1 MNRKKNFTLVELLVV
16 IAIIAILAS
25 MLLPAIGRA
34 RELAKAISCTNNM
47 KQIGMVAASYAG
59 DNDGFY
65 TSQSYWFLCLLSPY
79 YYNAPPGNPS
89 NGTGGV
95 AIKNKN
101 EIWVCQT
108 GLNRM
113 EQNGDSWFN
122 RIRWRGTYSVS
133 HYIERSISAFRPDS
147 SRKYTQEFYIGEA
160 GRSSQYKLI
169 QLEDH
174 DSFTTGYNA
183 GNPHIGKT
191 SNLLYLDG
199 HVERTSLPPKVG
211 WNNRVLPWQAP

>member
-34 RELAKAISCTNNM
+34 RELAKAISCTNNI

-59 DNDGFY
+59 DNNGFY
-65 TSQSYWFLCLLSPY
+65 TSQSNWFLTQLANY

-95 AIKNKN
+95 AMKDKN

-113 EQNGDSWFN
+113 EQSGDSWFD
-122 RIRWRGTYSVS
+122 RIKWRGTYAVN
-133 HYIERSISAFRPDS
+133 HYIERYLTAFKPGIN
-147 SRKYTQEFYIGEA
+147 RKYTQEFYIGEA
-160 GRSSQYKLI
+160 GRRSQGKLV
-169 QLEDH
+169 QLEDL
-174 DSFTTGYNA
+174 DTFTTGSNA

-211 WNNRVLPWQAP
+211 WTNAVLPWQAP

>member
-59 DNDGFY
+59 DNNGFY
-65 TSQSYWFLCLLSPY
+65 TSQSYWFLYRLANY
-79 YYNAPPGNPS
+79 YYNVPPGDPTTS
-89 NGTGGV
+89 SGGK
-95 AIKNKN
+95 AIPNKN
-101 EIWVCQT
+101 EIWICQT
-108 GLNRM
+108 ALKRM
-113 EQNGDSWFN
+113 ETSSTSWN
-122 RIRWRGTYSVS
+122 NIIKWRGTYAVNN
-133 HYIERSISAFRPDS
+133 YIDSGAFFRPS
-147 SRKYTQEFYIGEA
+147 SARKYTQEFYLGEG
-160 GRSSQYKLI
+160 GRSAVQKI
-169 QLEDH
+169 VQLEDH
-174 DSFTTGYNA
+174 DSFTTGSNA